1 MEQMTG
7 SIGLFLALTVV
18 ARHSMSPPVT
28 TKELHRFH
36 QSSASHHRSSPDVF
50 RRLPTGMVVRK
61 GPILASNSGKGKALR
76 QAAMQHANHR
86 IPKY

>member
-1 MEQMTG
+1 MTG

-28 TKELHRFH
+28 TKELHSFH
-36 QSSASHHRSSPDVF
+36 RSSASHHRSFLDIF

-61 GPILASNSGKGKALR
+61 GPILASNNGKGKALR
-76 QAAMQHANHR
+76 QAAVQHANQR
-86 IPKY
+86 IRKY